1 MIPPP
6 AMRARVRVTAGT
18 FGTAGTVGTSCIE
31 EIMIGSGTLT
41 KQIAGY
47 LARTGYE
54 ALNDDAARATK
65 EHILY
70 TLGTILAG
78 SSAPGIKQALA
89 GARALSGA
97 SQESTVLV
105 TGDKLPAASAALVN
119 ATMGHSR
126 ELDINDD
133 RIAYKSSITVIPA
146 ALAVAEKVGK
156 VSGKD
161 FITAVCLGVDFGIR
175 LGLSTNPK
183 PVHARAIALGP
194 FAAAAGC
201 GKILGLDESG
211 MHNALGIAFCRSTVA
226 GNSTVAPSLTKRLGV
241 GFASQ
246 SGVIAALLA
255 VAGFPAAGEV
265 FQGSAGFFQ
274 TFYQQ
279 EGDYAALLDQLGS
292 RFEIVLVGPKPFPS
306 CGYTHCAVTACLSL
320 LRKHS
325 IKGRDIQEVR
335 VQIGERDMRSVG
347 GCREDEIEKQRH
359 PEGVVDAQF
368 SIPYTVAATL
378 LSGGLSLEDFT
389 DAKLRSDELL
399 ALAARV
405 KPILNPELDHGP
417 MDVKPQVVEIVTR
430 DGQGLSERVVYPKGN
445 PNNPVT
451 SDELV
456 AAFRGMACYAAK
468 PLSAGKIDDAMA
480 LALRLE
486 EVPDVS
492 ALTRL
497 LTATPL

>member
-1 MIPPP
+1 
-6 AMRARVRVTAGT
+6 
-18 FGTAGTVGTSCIE
+18 
-31 EIMIGSGTLT
+31 MIGSGTLT

-47 LARTGYE
+47 LARTGFD
-54 ALNDDAARATK
+54 ALDADARRATK

-78 SSAPGIKQALA
+78 SSAPGIEQARA
-89 GARALSGA
+89 GAQALSGA
-97 SQESTVLV
+97 SDESSVLV
-105 TGDKLPAASAALVN
+105 TGERLPAASAALVN

-146 ALAVAEKVGK
+146 ALALAEKVGK

-161 FITAVCLGVDFGIR
+161 FITAVCLGVDLGIR
-175 LGLSTNPK
+175 LGLATNPK

-201 GKILGLDESG
+201 GKVLGLDETG

-246 SGVIAALLA
+246 SGVVAATLA
-255 VAGFPAAGEV
+255 SAGYPAAGEV
-265 FQGSAGFFQ
+265 LQGAAGFFQ

-279 EGDYAALLDQLGS
+279 EGDYAQLLDQLGS

-306 CGYTHCAVTACLSL
+306 CRYTHCAVTGVLDLVS
-320 LRKHS
+320 KHA
-325 IKGRDIQEVR
+325 IKTRDIQEVR
-335 VQIGERDMRSVG
+335 VRIGERDMRSVG
-347 GCREDEIEKQRH
+347 GWTDDEKKKKHR

-378 LSGGLSLEDFT
+378 VSGGLSLEEFT
-389 DAKLRSDELL
+389 DAKLRSEEILD
-399 ALAARV
+399 LAARV
-405 KPILNPELDHGP
+405 KTILTPEFDHGP
-417 MDVKPQVVEIVTR
+417 MDVKPQVVEIVMR
-430 DGQGLSERVVYPKGN
+430 DGKVFSEKIVYPKGN

-451 SDELV
+451 SEELV
-456 AAFRGMACYAAK
+456 AAFRSMASYAAK
-468 PLSAGKIDDAMA
+468 PLGGAKIDDAVA
-480 LALRLE
+480 LTLRLE
-486 EVPDVS
+486 EMNDV
-492 ALTRL
+492 AVLAKL
-497 LTATPL
+497 LTA

>member
-1 MIPPP
+1 
-6 AMRARVRVTAGT
+6 
-18 FGTAGTVGTSCIE
+18 
-31 EIMIGSGTLT
+31 MIGTGTLT

-47 LARTGYE
+47 LARTGFD
-54 ALNDDAARATK
+54 ALDNDALRATK

-78 SSAPGIKQALA
+78 SSAPGIKQALL
-89 GARALSGA
+89 GATALSG
-97 SQESTVLV
+97 SGGDSTVLV
-105 TGDKLPAASAALVN
+105 TGEKLPAAAAALVN

-133 RIAYKSSITVIPA
+133 RIAYKSSVTVIPA
-146 ALAVAEKVGK
+146 VLALAENTGK
-156 VSGKD
+156 ISGKD
-161 FITAVCLGVDFGIR
+161 FITAVCLGVDLGIR
-175 LGLSTNPK
+175 VGLATNPK

-201 GKILGLDESG
+201 GKILRLDETG

-246 SGVIAALLA
+246 SGVVAATLA
-255 VAGFPAAGEV
+255 SLGYPASGEV
-265 FQGSAGFFQ
+265 LQGAAGFFQ

-279 EGDYAALLDQLGS
+279 EGDYDALLDQLGS

-306 CGYTHCAVTACLSL
+306 CRYTHCAVTGVLNL
-320 LRKHS
+320 LRKHA
-325 IKGRDIQEVR
+325 IKASDIQEVR

-347 GCREDEIEKQRH
+347 GWSEAEKRKKH
-359 PEGVVDAQF
+359 TPEGVVDAQF

-378 LSGGLSLEDFT
+378 VSGRLSLEEFT
-389 DAKLRSDELL
+389 DAKLRSADILD
-399 ALAARV
+399 LAARV
-405 KPILNPELDHGP
+405 KTILTPEFDRGP
-417 MDVKPQVVEIVTR
+417 MDVKPQLVEIVMR
-430 DGQGLSERVVYPKGN
+430 DGKVYSEKVVYPKGN

-456 AAFRGMACYAAK
+456 SAFRGMACYAAK
-468 PLSAGKIDDAMA
+468 PLSGANIDDAVA
-480 LALRLE
+480 LALRLD
-486 EVPDVS
+486 EVADV
-492 ALTRL
+492 AVLTKL
-497 LTATPL
+497 LTA

>member
-1 MIPPP
+1 LERLEP
-6 AMRARVRVTAGT
+6 
-18 FGTAGTVGTSCIE
+18 VGTRSIE

-47 LARTGYE
+47 LVRTGFD
-54 ALNDDAARATK
+54 ALDDDALRTTK

-89 GARALSGA
+89 GARALGGA
-97 SQESTVLV
+97 SEESTVLV
-105 TGDKLPAASAALVN
+105 TGDKLPAASVALVN

-161 FITAVCLGVDFGIR
+161 FITAVCLGVDLGIR
-175 LGLSTNPK
+175 LGLATNPK

-201 GKILGLDESG
+201 GKILGLDDSG

-241 GFASQ
+241 GFAAQ
-246 SGVIAALLA
+246 SGVIAASLA

-306 CGYTHCAVTACLSL
+306 CRYTHCAVTGCLSL
-320 LRKHS
+320 LHKHS
-325 IKGRDIQEVR
+325 ITASDIQEVR
-335 VQIGERDMRSVG
+335 VQIGDRDMRSVG
-347 GCREDEIEKQRH
+347 GWSEDEKKKKRR

-399 ALAARV
+399 ELAARV
-405 KPILNPELDHGP
+405 KMILNPELDHGA

-430 DGQGLSERVVYPKGN
+430 DGKVFGERVVYPKGN
-445 PNNPVT
+445 PKNPVT

-456 AAFRGMACYAAK
+456 AAFRGMATYSAK
-468 PLSAGKIDDAMA
+468 PLSADKIDDAVS
-480 LALRLE
+480 LVLRLE

-492 ALTRL
+492 ILIRL
-497 LTATPL
+497 LTH

>member
-1 MIPPP
+1 
-6 AMRARVRVTAGT
+6 
-18 FGTAGTVGTSCIE
+18 
-31 EIMIGSGTLT
+31 MIGSGTLT

-47 LARTGYE
+47 LARTGYG
-54 ALNDDAARATK
+54 ALNDDALRATK

-89 GARALSGA
+89 GAQALSGG

-146 ALAVAEKVGK
+146 ALATAEKIGK

-161 FITAVCLGVDFGIR
+161 LIAAVCLGVDLGIR
-175 LGLSTNPK
+175 LGLATNPK

-194 FAAAAGC
+194 FASAAAC
-201 GKILGLDESG
+201 GKILALDETG
-211 MHNALGIAFCRSTVA
+211 LHNALGIAFCRSTVA

-246 SGVIAALLA
+246 SGVVSALLA
-255 VAGFPAAGEV
+255 AAGFPAAGEV
-265 FQGSAGFFQ
+265 LQGSAGFFQ
-274 TFYQQ
+274 TFYRQ
-279 EGDYAALLDQLGS
+279 EGDYDALLDQLGS
-292 RFEIVLVGPKPFPS
+292 RFEIVLAGPKPFPS
-306 CGYTHCAVTACLSL
+306 CRYTHCAVTGCLNL

-325 IKGRDIQEVR
+325 IKPSDIQEVR
-335 VQIGERDMRSVG
+335 VQIGERDMHSVG
-347 GCREDEIEKQRH
+347 GWGEDEKKKKHR

-378 LSGGLSLEDFT
+378 LSGGLSLEEFT
-389 DAKLRSDELL
+389 DAKLRNEELL
-399 ALAARV
+399 DLVARV
-405 KPILNPELDHGP
+405 KPVLNRELDKGP

-430 DGQGLSERVVYPKGN
+430 DGTIMSERVVYPKGN

-451 SDELV
+451 SEELV
-456 AAFRGMACYAAK
+456 GAFRGMASYAAK
-468 PLSAGKIDDAMA
+468 PLSAEKIDEVVS

-486 EVPDVS
+486 EVPDV
-492 ALTRL
+492 AVITKL
-497 LTATPL
+497 LTS

>member
-1 MIPPP
+1 
-6 AMRARVRVTAGT
+6 
-18 FGTAGTVGTSCIE
+18 
-31 EIMIGSGTLT
+31 MIGSGTLT

-47 LARTGYE
+47 LARTGFD
-54 ALNDDAARATK
+54 ALDDDALRATK

-89 GARALSGA
+89 GAHALSGA

-146 ALAVAEKVGK
+146 ALAVAEKAGN

-161 FITAVCLGVDFGIR
+161 FITAVCLGVDLGIR
-175 LGLSTNPK
+175 LGLATNPK

-241 GFASQ
+241 GFGSQ
-246 SGVIAALLA
+246 SGVVASLLA
-255 VAGFPAAGEV
+255 SVGYPAAGEV
-265 FQGSAGFFQ
+265 LQGAAGFFQ

-279 EGDYAALLDQLGS
+279 EGDYAQLLDQLGG

-306 CGYTHCAVTACLSL
+306 CRYTHCAVTACLSL
-320 LRKHS
+320 LRKHL
-325 IKGRDIQEVR
+325 IKVSDIQEVR

-347 GCREDEIEKQRH
+347 GWSEEEKKKKRR

-378 LSGGLSLEDFT
+378 VSGGLSLEEFT
-389 DAKLRSDELL
+389 DVKLRSNEILD
-399 ALAARV
+399 LAARV
-405 KPILNPELDHGP
+405 TTILNPELDHGP
-417 MDVKPQVVEIVTR
+417 IDIKPQVVEIVMG
-430 DGQGLSERVVYPKGN
+430 DGKGFSEKIVYPKGN

-451 SDELV
+451 SEEVV
-456 AAFRGMACYAAK
+456 AAFRGMASYAAK
-468 PLSAGKIDDAMA
+468 PLSGAKIDDAIA
-480 LALRLE
+480 LAQRLE
-486 EVPDVS
+486 EVDDVTVL
-492 ALTRL
+492 AKL
-497 LTATPL
+497 LTA

>member
-1 MIPPP
+1 
-6 AMRARVRVTAGT
+6 
-18 FGTAGTVGTSCIE
+18 
-31 EIMIGSGTLT
+31 MIGSGTLT

-47 LARTGYE
+47 LARTGFD
-54 ALNDDAARATK
+54 ALDGDALRVTK

-78 SSAPGIKQALA
+78 SSAPGIKQVLA
-89 GARALSGA
+89 GAQALSGGA
-97 SQESTVLV
+97 NESSVLV
-105 TGDKLPAASAALVN
+105 TGERLPAASAALVN

-133 RIAYKSSITVIPA
+133 RIAYKSSVTVIPA
-146 ALAVAEKVGK
+146 ALAMAEKVGK

-161 FITAVCLGVDFGIR
+161 FITSVCLGVDFGIR
-175 LGLSTNPK
+175 LGLATNPK

-201 GKILGLDESG
+201 GKILGFDESG

-255 VAGFPAAGEV
+255 RAEFPAAGEV

-274 TFYQQ
+274 TFYRQ
-279 EGDYAALLDQLGS
+279 EGDYDDLLDQLGS

-306 CGYTHCAVTACLSL
+306 CRYTHCAVTGVLDL
-320 LRKHS
+320 VRKHA
-325 IKGRDIQEVR
+325 IKARDIDEVR
-335 VQIGERDMRSVG
+335 VRIGERDMRSVG
-347 GCREDEIEKQRH
+347 GWTEDEKKKKHR

-378 LSGGLSLEDFT
+378 VSGGLSLEEFT
-389 DAKLRSDELL
+389 DAKLCSAEILD
-399 ALAARV
+399 LAARV
-405 KPILNPELDHGP
+405 KTILTPEFDHGP
-417 MDVKPQVVEIVTR
+417 MDVKPQVVEMVMR
-430 DGQGLSERVVYPKGN
+430 DGQLFSKKVVYPKGN

-451 SDELV
+451 SEELI
-456 AAFRGMACYAAK
+456 AGFCGMARYAAK
-468 PLSAGKIDDAMA
+468 PLSGAKIDDAVA
-480 LALRLE
+480 LAQRLE
-486 EVPDVS
+486 EVDDVS
-492 ALTRL
+492 TLARL
-497 LTATPL
+497 LTA

>member
-1 MIPPP
+1 
-6 AMRARVRVTAGT
+6 
-18 FGTAGTVGTSCIE
+18 
-31 EIMIGSGTLT
+31 MIGSGTLT

-47 LARTGYE
+47 LARTGFD
-54 ALNDDAARATK
+54 ALNEDALRATK

-97 SQESTVLV
+97 SQESSVLV
-105 TGDKLPAASAALVN
+105 TGEKLPAASAALVN

-146 ALAVAEKVGK
+146 ALALAEKAGK

-161 FITAVCLGVDFGIR
+161 FITAVCLGVDLGIR
-175 LGLSTNPK
+175 LGLATNPK

-201 GKILGLDESG
+201 GKILKLNEDR
-211 MHNALGIAFCRSTVA
+211 MHDALGIAFCRSTVA

-246 SGVIAALLA
+246 SGVVAATLA
-255 VAGFPAAGEV
+255 SVGYPAAGEV
-265 FQGSAGFFQ
+265 LQGAAGFFQ

-279 EGDYAALLDQLGS
+279 EGDYAQLLDQLGS

-306 CGYTHCAVTACLSL
+306 CRYTHCAVTGVLDL
-320 LRKHS
+320 VRKHA
-325 IKGRDIQEVR
+325 IKARDIDEVR

-347 GCREDEIEKQRH
+347 GWSEDEKKKKHR

-368 SIPYTVAATL
+368 SITYTVAATL
-378 LSGGLSLEDFT
+378 VSGGLSLEEFT
-389 DAKLRSDELL
+389 DAKLRSKEILD
-399 ALAARV
+399 LAACV
-405 KPILNPELDHGP
+405 KTILTPEFDHGP
-417 MDVKPQVVEIVTR
+417 MDVKPQVVEIVMR
-430 DGQGLSERVVYPKGN
+430 DGKVFNQKVIYPKGN

-451 SDELV
+451 SEELV
-456 AAFRGMACYAAK
+456 AAFRGMASYAAK
-468 PLSAGKIDDAMA
+468 PLSDAKIDDAVV
-480 LALRLE
+480 LAQRLE
-486 EVPDVS
+486 EVDDV
-492 ALTRL
+492 AVLAKL
-497 LTATPL
+497 LTA

>member
-1 MIPPP
+1 
-6 AMRARVRVTAGT
+6 
-18 FGTAGTVGTSCIE
+18 
-31 EIMIGSGTLT
+31 MIGSGTLT
-41 KQIAGY
+41 KQIAEY
-47 LARTGYE
+47 LAHTGFD
-54 ALNDDAARATK
+54 ALDDDALRATK

-78 SSAPGIKQALA
+78 SSAPGIKQARA
-89 GARALSGA
+89 GARAVSGA
-97 SQESTVLV
+97 SEESTVLV
-105 TGDKLPAASAALVN
+105 TGDKLPAAFAALVN

-146 ALAVAEKVGK
+146 ALAVAEKAGK

-161 FITAVCLGVDFGIR
+161 FITSVCLGVDFGIR
-175 LGLSTNPK
+175 LGLATNPK

-201 GKILGLDESG
+201 GKILGLDENG
-211 MHNALGIAFCRSTVA
+211 LHNALGIAFCRSTVA

-255 VAGFPAAGEV
+255 RAEFPAAGEV

-274 TFYQQ
+274 TFYRQ
-279 EGDYAALLDQLGS
+279 EGDQDALLDQLGS

-306 CGYTHCAVTACLSL
+306 CRYTHCAVTGVLDL
-320 LRKHS
+320 VRKHA
-325 IKGRDIQEVR
+325 IKARDIDEVR
-335 VQIGERDMRSVG
+335 VRIGERDMRSVG
-347 GCREDEIEKQRH
+347 GWTEDEKKKKHR

-378 LSGGLSLEDFT
+378 VSGGLSLEEFT
-389 DAKLRSDELL
+389 DAKLRSDEILD
-399 ALAARV
+399 LAARV
-405 KPILNPELDHGP
+405 KTILTPEFDHGP
-417 MDVKPQVVEIVTR
+417 MDVKPQVVEMVMR
-430 DGQGLSERVVYPKGN
+430 DGTVLSEKIVYPKGN

-451 SDELV
+451 SEELV
-456 AAFRGMACYAAK
+456 AAFRGMASYAAK
-468 PLSAGKIDDAMA
+468 PLSGAKIDDAVA
-480 LALRLE
+480 LAQRLE
-486 EVPDVS
+486 EVDDVS
-492 ALTRL
+492 ALARL
-497 LTATPL
+497 LTA